1 MRDLETLAKS
11 KTALISLDMSTR
23 RSKRVSGQRL
33 SNRFDE
39 IEATARHR
47 VLQGKRTAQQ
57 AKYADVTCK
66 FNLFD
71 LLPEIRQEIYC
82 YVMQDTRLS
91 CLSKAPAL
99 AMVSKQVRAE
109 VLPIFFRKNQFRFTI
124 ISNYAWISTMQSSP
138 PRERPEGP
146 HRRNG
151 NLSLRFPLGLDD
163 DVFHFRISGQIMGM
177 LAGQHWTD
185 RLREREGIEANF
197 RDVDFRILGIN
208 AGESYMYI
216 RVPTV
221 SKLKPVV
228 SYSEDA
234 DGMNNHGWKLAI
246 VRERARVSVE
256 EIAEREG
263 FLGFTLKD
271 MEAIAAE
278 FRYWPQ

>member
-1 MRDLETLAKS
+1 
-11 KTALISLDMSTR
+11 MSIR

-39 IEATARHR
+39 IETAARHR
-47 VLQGKRTAQQ
+47 VLQEKRTARQ
-57 AKYADVTCK
+57 AKYAEVTCK
-66 FNLFD
+66 FNFFD

-82 YVMQDTRLS
+82 HAMQETRLN

-99 AMVSKQVRAE
+99 AMVSKRIRAE
-109 VLPIFFRKNQFRFTI
+109 VLPLFFRNNQFRFTI
-124 ISNYAWISTMQSSP
+124 ISNHAWMSYTKSSP
-138 PRERPEGP
+138 PREKPEEP

-151 NLSLRFPLGLDD
+151 NLSLRFPHGLDD

-185 RLREREGIEANF
+185 RLREREGTEANF
-197 RDVDFRILGIN
+197 RDVYFRVIGIN

-216 RVPTV
+216 RVPTA

-234 DGMNNHGWKLAI
+234 DGMKNHGRELTV
-246 VRERARVSVE
+246 VRERARVRAEV
-256 EIAEREG
+256 IAEREG
-263 FLGFTLKD
+263 FLGYTLKD

-278 FRYWPQ
+278 FRYWPEQ

>member
-1 MRDLETLAKS
+1 MLVNSIAPCTCCS
-11 KTALISLDMSTR
+11 VMGQDMFTP
-23 RSKRVSGQRL
+23 RSKRSSGQRL
-33 SNRFDE
+33 SDRFDE
-39 IEATARHR
+39 IETAARHQ
-47 VLQGKRTAQQ
+47 VLQDKRTARQ

-66 FNLFD
+66 FNFFD

-82 YVMQDTRLS
+82 NVMQDTRLS

-99 AMVSKQVRAE
+99 AIVSKQVRAD

-124 ISNYAWISTMQSSP
+124 ISNHAWISTMKSSP
-138 PRERPEGP
+138 PRERPEEP
-146 HRRNG
+146 HRQNG
-151 NLSLRFPLGLDD
+151 NLSVRFPLGLDD

-185 RLREREGIEANF
+185 RLREREGTEANF
-197 RDVDFRILGIN
+197 RDVYFRVLGIN

-216 RVPTV
+216 RVPTA

-228 SYSEDA
+228 SYSED
-234 DGMNNHGWKLAI
+234 DGMNNHGRELTI
-246 VRERARVSVE
+246 VRERARVRVE

-278 FRYWPQ
+278 FRYWPEQ